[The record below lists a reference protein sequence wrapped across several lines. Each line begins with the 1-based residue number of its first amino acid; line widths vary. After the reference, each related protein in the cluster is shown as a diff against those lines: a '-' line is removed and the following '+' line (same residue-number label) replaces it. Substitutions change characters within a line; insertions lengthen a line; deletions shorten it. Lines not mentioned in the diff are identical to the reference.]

1 MKYFGRVHAKNLVG
15 VVLLLF
21 KWHINYLYDADSL
34 KFLSYVIITRMLMRY
49 SQINASCV
57 GKIYLF
63 GFFRK
68 IEPLLDKKSKVFNM

>member
-15 VVLLLF
+15 VVF
-21 KWHINYLYDADSL
+21 FYSNDIWNIYNADSL

-57 GKIYLF
+57 GKI
-63 GFFRK
+63 
-68 IEPLLDKKSKVFNM
+68 